1 MLYKPQTSK
10 REQLQRLIVKLME
23 ISEAEQKYMYLNFIK
38 FRFAASDLCDLPL
51 EHGECQLITERSAKR
66 YWFNQVTQQCA
77 EFSYGGCGSDQAN
90 RFDTVEECQ
99 EICSSG

>member
-1 MLYKPQTSK
+1 MTSE
-10 REQLQRLIVKLME
+10 REQLQRLIVKLIE
-23 ISEAEQKYMYLNFIK
+23 ISEAEKNYLNFNK
-38 FRFAASDLCDLPL
+38 LCLVASDLCDLPL

-77 EFSYGGCGSDQAN
+77 EFTYGGCGSAQAN
-90 RFDTVEECQ
+90 RFDTIEECQ